1 MLYGRP
7 ISALK
12 SNVCFLAEHL
22 LATLVYSLRYTLFTL
37 RSMLSALPSDDED
50 PECEGTSED
59 TVTLCWHQPRTDGA
73 LPIKDYVVQIREI
86 GTHIWTEY
94 VSLSDASIGAA
105 LTLYSW
111 RG

>member
-1 MLYGRP
+1 M
-7 ISALK
+7 
-12 SNVCFLAEHL
+12 CFLAEHL
-22 LATLVYSLRYTLFTL
+22 LAIRLDIRCLLITL
-37 RSMLSALPSDDED
+37 RSMLSALPGDDED